1 MFSKTLDVKDVRC
14 DVRFDGMTADW
25 VVGGEL
31 RIGQVVINFLSNA
44 VKFTSQGEVTVTFRQ
59 MLLREGTLDLMLRV
73 HDTGIGMDPEF
84 INRIFR
90 PFEQEDASTTRRFGG
105 TGLGMASPTSW
116 SGSWAGRSWWRA

>member
-90 PFEQEDASTTRRFGG
+90 P
-105 TGLGMASPTSW
+105 L
-116 SGSWAGRSWWRA
+116 

>member
-1 MFSKTLDVKDVRC
+1 MFSKTLDAKDVRC

-25 VVGGEL
+25 VVGDEL

-73 HDTGIGMDPEF
+73 HDTGIGWP
-84 INRIFR
+84 
-90 PFEQEDASTTRRFGG
+90 AGC
-105 TGLGMASPTSW
+105 PTSSPGTIAARRPCW
-116 SGSWAGRSWWRA
+116 KRPSAAAK